1 MIHPF
6 NWPTVLSLLYIS
18 IIVITMV
25 YIAVQHED
33 LPIPIMMVFSAMWP
47 LFYLVLCLTST
58 LDWYATTKQ
67 NITTKL
73 KNRTKPNTN
82 SINIKDRSSKNDI
95 KLGRIKYVE
104 RVKK

>member
-1 MIHPF
+1 
-6 NWPTVLSLLYIS
+6 
-18 IIVITMV
+18 MV

-67 NITTKL
+67 NITTKI
-73 KNRTKPNTN
+73 KSCRTPNTD
-82 SINIKDRSSKNDI
+82 SINIKDKSSRSNI
-95 KLGRIKYVE
+95 KLGRIKYAK